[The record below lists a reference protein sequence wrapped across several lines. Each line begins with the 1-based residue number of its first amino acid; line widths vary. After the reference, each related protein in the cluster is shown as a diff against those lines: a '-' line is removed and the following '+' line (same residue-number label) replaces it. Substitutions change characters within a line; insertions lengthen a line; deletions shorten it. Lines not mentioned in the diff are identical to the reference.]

1 MHFARFLVEQG
12 HAKNI
17 KSVFKKYLVKG
28 KPGYTTHEW
37 ATLSDAVGW
46 ICSSG
51 GRAVIAHPARYK
63 LGKNVLDDLL
73 NEFRQIGGLGIEV
86 ITASHTKE
94 QALLFAHHA
103 QRMGLMA
110 SCGSDFHGPDES
122 FYDLGRLP
130 DLPATACRYGMI
142 G

>member
-1 MHFARFLVEQG
+1 M
-12 HAKNI
+12 
-17 KSVFKKYLVKG
+17 FKKYLVKG

-73 NEFRQIGGLGIEV
+73 NEFRQTGGLAIEV

-94 QALLFAHHA
+94 QALLFANHA

-110 SCGSDFHGPDES
+110 SCGSDFHSPDES

-130 DLPATACRYGMI
+130 DLPADCLPIWHDWIKKA
-142 G
+142 